1 MVPVILGI
9 IALALVLWLAK
20 SYVKADPTLLKRYGR
35 KVGGYAAFAVA
46 ALLVFRGRI
55 DGALLLAGL
64 GGWLLGIRIPILP
77 WYQGSPSPHTRTL
90 WLDISFGARGA
101 IEGQVINGPF
111 AGRDLSHLTDDDLFI
126 LLDKLMTQDPEGYE
140 LFKTYLDRRLPRWR
154 ETAQGHAHTRE
165 RRPGATIPM
174 TEQEAYDVLGL
185 KMGASEEEI
194 REAHRALLRKI
205 HPDHGGT
212 DWLATRINMARD
224 VLLKRHG

>member
-1 MVPVILGI
+1 MPVILGI
-9 IALALVLWLAK
+9 LALALMLWLVK
-20 SYVKADPTLLKRYGR
+20 SYVKADPALLKRYGR
-35 KVGGYAAFAVA
+35 RLGGYAAFAAA

-77 WYQGSPSPHTRTL
+77 WYQGAPAPHTRTA
-90 WLDISFGARGA
+90 WLDLQFGSRGE
-101 IEGQVINGPF
+101 IDGRVINGPF
-111 AGRDLSHLTDDDLFI
+111 AGRDFSDLSETDRI
-126 LLDKLMTQDPEGYE
+126 TLLDRLSSQDPEGYE
-140 LFKTYLDRRLPRWR
+140 LFKTYLDRNFPRWR

-165 RRPGATIPM
+165 RRAGATTPM

-185 KMGASEEEI
+185 KMGAGEEEI